1 MKLEFIKRE
10 VLKEKPAD
18 ESKLGF
24 GRIFSDYMLMMK
36 YDEAKGGWYYAAIEP
51 YENLSISPAALVFHY
66 AQECFEG
73 MKAYRTADGEVM
85 MFRPWDNVHRMNI
98 SGERLCMAPIPEDFL
113 LQSIYELIKVEKDW
127 IPSSP
132 GTSLYIRPTF
142 IGIDPVI
149 GVKAA
154 SQYLLYVIL
163 SPVGS
168 YYASGLAPVS
178 IYVENKYVRAV
189 KGGTGYTKCGGNY
202 AASLKAGEVA
212 HERGYSQVLWLDGR
226 ENKYIDE
233 HTGEIFVELGD
244 QIGQDYYRRRSG
256 AKTDLLF
263 NFGYNYLDQLYLG
276 VNLGL
281 PVLDYRDDFTF
292 TETSLRDGYFQTG
305 FRRSEEYEY
314 TEYVGG
320 GAYAKFGVIW
330 RPIGGLRVAAT
341 YQTPTVFSIEE
352 RYGWSSYLDASEIT
366 GNETK
371 AADGNFAYTLRT
383 PSITGLGVAY
393 TLAGLG
399 LLSFDW
405 ERTNYSKMY
414 YTLDRRN
421 SSEYSSIVSDV
432 NADILNNGGSANQ
445 YRIGAELM
453 LTPNVALRAGFTE
466 NDRKLSDGSYSTRR
480 SYSGGLGY
488 ASDGSFFIDLALRW
502 NVLPDY
508 YNYPYDLYND
518 NYTQLVYES
527 PEIIANRRSLDAVVT
542 VGLRF

>member
-1 MKLEFIKRE
+1 MKRLYFAGLLLFAAVSLQAQTLDGAILAAENNYYGTARTM
-10 VLKEKPAD
+10 A
-18 ESKLGF
+18 LGNAV
-24 GRIFSDYMLMMK
+24 SAL
-36 YDEAKGGWYYAAIEP
+36 GGD
-51 YENLSISPAALVFHY
+51 LGS
-66 AQECFEG
+66 
-73 MKAYRTADGEVM
+73 
-85 MFRPWDNVHRMNI
+85 
-98 SGERLCMAPIPEDFL
+98 
-113 LQSIYELIKVEKDW
+113 
-127 IPSSP
+127 
-132 GTSLYIRPTF
+132 
-142 IGIDPVI
+142 IGINP
-149 GVKAA
+149 A
-154 SQYLLYVIL
+154 
-163 SPVGS
+163 GS
-168 YYASGLAPVS
+168 
-178 IYVENKYVRAV
+178 AV
-189 KGGTGYTKCGGNY
+189 AN
-202 AASLKAGEVA
+202 
-212 HERGYSQVLWLDGR
+212 YSQVTFSPGFINSRIGTSFTSPEGDKYFNQLNRTSGKLPNVGTTMVFPVGGKGSGSSFTFGFVANTTNVYSETFSVYGKNASTSQLSALAQLANGIDHSYFEDGTSGYYDLQTAFDAYLIDEITGTTDQYIGAT

-256 AKTDLLF
+256 SKTDLLF